1 LGFYWISEKN
11 IVNVGKDERCFKLLI
26 EEEEEEPKI
35 IRIALHPR
43 DPHQALK
50 EQKEMICELKHK
62 GYRMLTYM
70 EIIPKLQGVS
80 VLT

>member
-1 LGFYWISEKN
+1 M
-11 IVNVGKDERCFKLLI
+11 
-26 EEEEEEPKI
+26 EEEEEPKI

>member
-1 LGFYWISEKN
+1 M
-11 IVNVGKDERCFKLLI
+11 
-26 EEEEEEPKI
+26 EEEEPQI

-50 EQKEMICELKHK
+50 EQKEMICKLKDK

-70 EIIPKLQGVS
+70 EIIHKLQGVL
-80 VLT
+80 VLA

>member
-1 LGFYWISEKN
+1 M
-11 IVNVGKDERCFKLLI
+11 
-26 EEEEEEPKI
+26 EEEEQQI
-35 IRIALHPR
+35 IKIALHPR
-43 DPHQALK
+43 DPQQALK
-50 EQKEMICELKHK
+50 QQKEMICELKDK